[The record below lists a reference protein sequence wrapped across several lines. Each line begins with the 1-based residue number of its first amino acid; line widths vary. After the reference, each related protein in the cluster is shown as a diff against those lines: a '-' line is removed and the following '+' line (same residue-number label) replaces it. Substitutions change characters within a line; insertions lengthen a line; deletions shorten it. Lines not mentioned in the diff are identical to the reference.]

1 MGDGTAG
8 LCSHLPCV
16 ADIAHT
22 AGCHAENQGGDSVS
36 HITYISRTGV
46 LLYLRC
52 IKRMDFTVKRLFED
66 LLQPVGAI

>member
-36 HITYISRTGV
+36 HITYIIAAPFATLMTRSKISLTCEIR
-46 LLYLRC
+46 
-52 IKRMDFTVKRLFED
+52 
-66 LLQPVGAI
+66 GALTSQLSVA